1 MSLVLWVFSS
11 KYVAH
16 LVGSCEIHCII
27 SATEAN
33 HKSVEEFLGRI
44 CISLFK
50 NIFSFLNLGAL
61 HSLEFY
67 LLFMLILTKKQP

>member
-11 KYVAH
+11 MYVAH

-27 SATEAN
+27 SATGAN
-33 HKSVEEFLGRI
+33 RKSVEEFLGRI